1 ALHPRHVPRDRR
13 LSRRD
18 QRADADEHRLRH
30 APLGAVAR
38 LGDAADR
45 EDGRSAQAPAA
56 ATTGRPPHR
65 YQEEVKRM
73 SVILPYEMPALVTT
87 APLDIHHS
95 TVLPEWVDWN
105 GHMNL
110 AFYVT
115 AFDQA
120 SGAFM
125 RNMGLG
131 RRYVDGRHGMT
142 FVLET
147 HVTYDREMKGG
158 APMRFTT
165 QLLDCDAKRV
175 HLFHEMFHADE
186 GYLAA
191 TNETIVMNI
200 DFASRKSA
208 PWPKQA
214 AERLE
219 SVWTAHQHLPRP
231 AKAGRVMGLPKKSS
245 DRATPVAQS

>member
-1 ALHPRHVPRDRR
+1 ML
-13 LSRRD
+13 
-18 QRADADEHRLRH
+18 DA
-30 APLGAVAR
+30 
-38 LGDAADR
+38 
-45 EDGRSAQAPAA
+45 
-56 ATTGRPPHR
+56 
-65 YQEEVKRM
+65 
-73 SVILPYEMPALVTT
+73 LPYELPELVTR
-87 APLDIHHS
+87 APLDIHRS
-95 TVLPEWVDWN
+95 TVLREWVDWN

-131 RRYVDGRHGMT
+131 RRYVDGKLGMT

-165 QLLDCDAKRV
+165 QLLDRDAKKV
-175 HLFHEMFHADE
+175 HLYHEMFHAAE

-191 TNETIVMNI
+191 TNEVIVMNI
-200 DFASRKSA
+200 AYASRRSA
-208 PWPKQA
+208 RWPAPA
-214 AERLE
+214 AARLE
-219 SVWTAHQHLPRP
+219 KLWNAHKDLPRP
-231 AKAGRVMGLPKKSS
+231 AKAGRVMSLHRK
-245 DRATPVAQS
+245 

>member
-1 ALHPRHVPRDRR
+1 MLV
-13 LSRRD
+13 
-18 QRADADEHRLRH
+18 
-30 APLGAVAR
+30 
-38 LGDAADR
+38 
-45 EDGRSAQAPAA
+45 
-56 ATTGRPPHR
+56 T
-65 YQEEVKRM
+65 
-73 SVILPYEMPALVTT
+73 LPYEMPELVAT
-87 APLDIHHS
+87 APIDIHRS

-105 GHMNL
+105 GHMNV
-110 AFYVT
+110 AFYVL

-131 RRYVDGRHGMT
+131 RNYVESKSGMT

-165 QLLDCDAKRV
+165 QLLARDAKRV
-175 HLFHEMFHADE
+175 HLFHEMFHAAE

-200 DFASRKSA
+200 DYATRRSA
-208 PWPKQA
+208 PWPDWAMPRIEKMA
-214 AERLE
+214 A
-219 SVWTAHQHLPRP
+219 AHARLPRP
-231 AKAGRVMGLPKKSS
+231 EQAGRLIGIKRK
-245 DRATPVAQS
+245 

>member
-1 ALHPRHVPRDRR
+1 MLA
-13 LSRRD
+13 S
-18 QRADADEHRLRH
+18 
-30 APLGAVAR
+30 
-38 LGDAADR
+38 
-45 EDGRSAQAPAA
+45 
-56 ATTGRPPHR
+56 
-65 YQEEVKRM
+65 
-73 SVILPYEMPALVTT
+73 LPYDLPELVTS
-87 APLDIHHS
+87 APLDTHRS

-125 RNMGLG
+125 RNIGLG
-131 RRYVDGRHGMT
+131 RRYVDNKVGMT

-165 QLLDCDAKRV
+165 QLLARDAKKV
-175 HLFHEMFHADE
+175 HLFHEMYHDE
-186 GYLAA
+186 QNYLAA

-200 DFASRKSA
+200 DYATRRSA
-208 PWPKQA
+208 PWPIPA

-219 SVWTAHQHLPRP
+219 TVWKTHKDLPRP
-231 AKAGRVMGLPKKSS
+231 AKAGRVMSLAKKS
-245 DRATPVAQS
+245 